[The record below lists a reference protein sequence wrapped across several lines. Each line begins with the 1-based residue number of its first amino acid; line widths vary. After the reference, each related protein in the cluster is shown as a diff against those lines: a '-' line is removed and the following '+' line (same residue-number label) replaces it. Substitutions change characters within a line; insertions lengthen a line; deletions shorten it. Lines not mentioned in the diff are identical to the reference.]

1 MGNLFSKKDLMDD
14 LIQFRMTSKQM
25 KRSSTK
31 CNKNQ
36 EIQKRELKKAIE
48 ANDKES
54 ARIYAQNVIREK
66 NQALNFLRF
75 ASRIDAVASRLETS
89 IRITEVNKA
98 MGQTVHSM
106 AACLQNMQPDQVAN
120 TMEDFEKAFED
131 MDVAAAN
138 MEGSMEASTSM
149 INDADDVDKLIS
161 MVAAEAGLDTAMV
174 LDSAGEVGKQVPAS
188 SAVKHSSE
196 SPEDALEARL
206 AKLRS

>member
-25 KRSSTK
+25 MRSSKK
-31 CNKNQ
+31 CEKKQ
-36 EIQKRELKKAIE
+36 EVEKAKLKKAIE
-48 ANDKES
+48 QNNKEG

-89 IRITEVNKA
+89 VRITEVNKA
-98 MGQTVHSM
+98 MGQTVNSM
-106 AACLQNMQPDQVAN
+106 ASCLKNMQPDQVAN

-131 MDVAAAN
+131 MDVAAAS
-138 MEGSMEASTSM
+138 MEGAMEASTSM
-149 INDADDVDKLIS
+149 ATPPDEVDSLIS
-161 MVAAEAGLDTAMV
+161 MIATEAGLDAADV
-174 LDSAGEVGKQVPAS
+174 LDKAGEVPTKSVPEGVA
-188 SAVKHSSE
+188 AAK
-196 SPEDALEARL
+196 PEDALEARL